1 MTGKE
6 LCPICGGPLA
16 IKYAGLPECGRC
28 GLAFRAGR
36 YSGEP
41 AYEPGLEDAIYSGAK
56 TVLFRGALDFLGA
69 AAPRG
74 GRLLDIGCAGGE
86 LLKAAAARGWLAEGI
101 ELDPALAAKA
111 LALGFKV
118 YPRPVEEAG
127 LETGAY
133 DAVTV
138 FEVFCVM
145 DKPAAAAAEIYRL
158 LKPGGIVYIRDFN
171 AAFHLPLY
179 RLELAGFFGFLGAS
193 PSVLHNFNF
202 RAGTLRLMLERAGLR
217 DIVIRNSRPTE
228 GDPYGT
234 GGRLGVFLAVA
245 LKILYYTLA
254 QALWFVTFGRVC
266 AGSSLIVTARKW
278 PSDGH
283 SP

>member
-1 MTGKE
+1 MTAGKE
-6 LCPICGGPLA
+6 LCPVCGGPLA
-16 IKYAGLPECGRC
+16 IKCAGLPECGCC
-28 GLAFRAGR
+28 GLVFRAGE

-41 AYEPGLEDAIYSGAK
+41 AYEPGLEDAIYCGAK
-56 TVLFRGALDFLGA
+56 TVLFREALDFLDAGVL
-69 AAPRG
+69 RH

-111 LALGFKV
+111 GARGFKV
-118 YPRPVEEAG
+118 YPVPVEEAG
-127 LETGAY
+127 LENGAY

-145 DKPAAAAAEIYRL
+145 NKPAAAAAEICRL

-179 RLELAGFFGFLGAS
+179 CLELAGFFGFLGAS

-202 RAGTLRLMLERAGLR
+202 RAGTLRLMLKRAGLR
-217 DIVIRNSRPTE
+217 DIVIRNSRPTA
-228 GDPYGT
+228 GDPYRT
-234 GGRLGVFLAVA
+234 GGRLGAFLTGA

-254 QALWFVTFGRVC
+254 QALWFVTFRRVC
-266 AGSSLIVTARKW
+266 AGSSLIVTARK
-278 PSDGH
+278 
-283 SP
+283 

>member
-1 MTGKE
+1 MKTGI
-6 LCPICGGPLA
+6 CPVCGGSATPAQESL
-16 IKYAGLPECGRC
+16 LECGDC
-28 GLAFRAGR
+28 GLTFRVGR

-41 AYEPGLEDAIYSGAK
+41 AYEPGLEDGIYSGAK
-56 TVLFRGALDFLGA
+56 NALFLETLDFLETA
-69 AAPRG
+69 AGRE

-86 LLKAAAARGWLAEGI
+86 LLKAAAARGWRAEGV

-118 YPRPVEEAG
+118 SPRPLEEAG
-127 LETGAY
+127 LEHGVY

-145 DKPAAAAAEIYRL
+145 DKPAAAAAEICRL
-158 LKPGGIVYIRDFN
+158 LKPGGRVYIRDFN

-179 RLELAGFFGFLGAS
+179 RLEAAGVFGFLGAS
-193 PSVLHNFNF
+193 PSVVHNLNF

-217 DIVIRNSRPTE
+217 DIEIRNSRPTA
-228 GDPYGT
+228 GDPYRT
-234 GGRLGVFLAVA
+234 GGRLGGFLTGA

-254 QALWFVTFGRVC
+254 QALWLVSFGRVY
-266 AGSSLIVTARKW
+266 AGSTLIVTARK
-278 PSDGH
+278 
-283 SP
+283 